1 MAPGSRHIEQ
11 QSHAP
16 LHAFYVV
23 GRSLRVLS
31 VFAAYRFL
39 VESDVSV
46 LLFAFFSLLGAAI
59 LFFLLQRPW
68 KGKRLTNTQVN
79 LADTKATPFR
89 HPGNASSTST
99 SRVLLFPLLT
109 PIVVLLLPFSPS
121 VSFSLVFSFSSITP
135 FPPPFP
141 PPGSLPATPFV
152 SHDQWGISVMN
163 GGVLALAVV
172 TWAYGLKQ
180 CGPLRSVMAEYSGAV
195 VATISTM
202 IFGRRGHRVLK
213 VSAGGRITN
222 GGTQTGTQ
230 FAPSSLLSLLLLPH
244 LPTPPARERKPW
256 TWRWGRSP
264 FQAPQ
269 NLPSPLALPHFFPS
283 PLAHTIRQGAQAL
296 DLEAGGRPLQVYAL
310 VILAGLVFSFYVD
323 TLAEDKLR
331 IGPSSLKHLLV
342 TSVAVVALLLI
353 YRMHFCPLSFV
364 LIALL
369 LAAGLHWSTAIERS
383 KSAGSLAE
391 DGVAAKERRRT
402 AALAMLQG
410 AMDHVMSD
418 SKSHR
423 IALFLLIN
431 AAFMIVEFSVGFLSN
446 SLGLISDACH
456 MLFDCAALAIGL
468 YASYISRLDSP
479 SMFAY
484 GYGRFEV
491 LSGFV
496 NAVFLVLIATLIV
509 FESIERILDP
519 PDISTANLLAV
530 SVGGLVVNM
539 VGLVFFHEAHHH
551 AHGGTCSHSHDH
563 DHSHSHVH
571 DHSHSHSHHGHEHK
585 HEHGH
590 AHGGSCTHSHHDD
603 HHHHHHEHQDN
614 HSHHNHD
621 HDHEHKHEHEHELN
635 HRHEHAHTHDHDCK
649 RHAHQHEEHHHH
661 EHHTPHYHHKD
672 MHGCDHGH
680 GHGNGHRHEGGSALE
695 GDEWEQE
702 NWEDAR
708 SNSAMTTR
716 SLLQSPISVSS
727 PSFESPALPS
737 SGAEK
742 LLAVHKARRRIGE
755 GGAAAVGDESFQAL
769 PACSIFISALIISTV
784 IPLLQNSA
792 EIILQRVPRAAEHQI
807 SAALK
812 KIESMAGVVV
822 VRQRHFW
829 SFTPKMLVGS
839 IHVLISPDSLKDR
852 ANEGGVAAHNGDA
865 YSEYGDKQR
874 RLEAVQQLR
883 QSLRRRVSDVFRA
896 VGITHVTVEVG
907 TARCT
912 YLPNSAPHPTLHYM
926 TASRFP
932 ALAHCL
938 SSCACAYSLLS
949 PTSAFS
955 SLSPM
960 PVHSL
965 LRHAD

>member
-1 MAPGSRHIEQ
+1 MLSDESSIGEGVARLNRWHLGPGTSRVQQ

-68 KGKRLTNTQVN
+68 KGKRLTNTQ
-79 LADTKATPFR
+79 
-89 HPGNASSTST
+89 
-99 SRVLLFPLLT
+99 
-109 PIVVLLLPFSPS
+109 
-121 VSFSLVFSFSSITP
+121 
-135 FPPPFP
+135 
-141 PPGSLPATPFV
+141 
-152 SHDQWGISVMN
+152 WGISVMN

-195 VATISTM
+195 VATISTI

-213 VSAGGRITN
+213 LYGAIAMLAAFYLLASGIPLGPTLPPDFPPPANPVPLGLDSTAAATAAGTGADSTGSSTGSSSKGGAAGAVGVGAAGGEGGAGLLAWQVARMSGSGMVEAAGGNPLTAMLLPVAAGVLFALRRLLARLGKSQQKKRLHAVTTVSSVFFLLPIAIFQLSGVSATVTVPHGHGRAVVACDKTIPRRLTNPPIPVLFPLLPHPFPPPHTSPLARATRQGAQALDLEAGGR
-222 GGTQTGTQ
+222 GQ
-230 FAPSSLLSLLLLPH
+230 LSRGFK
-244 LPTPPARERKPW
+244 T
-256 TWRWGRSP
+256 
-264 FQAPQ
+264 
-269 NLPSPLALPHFFPS
+269 FPS
-283 PLAHTIRQGAQAL
+283 PLTLPHFLHSPLACATRQGAQAL
-296 DLEAGGRPLQVYAL
+296 DLEAGGRPMQVYAL

-353 YRMHFCPLSFV
+353 YRMHFSPLSFV

-418 SKSHR
+418 SKSRR

-479 SMFAY
+479 SKFAY

-496 NAVFLVLIATLIV
+496 NAVFLVLIAALIV

-539 VGLVFFHEAHHH
+539 VGLV
-551 AHGGTCSHSHDH
+551 HGEVG
-563 DHSHSHVH
+563 
-571 DHSHSHSHHGHEHK
+571 
-585 HEHGH
+585 
-590 AHGGSCTHSHHDD
+590 A
-603 HHHHHHEHQDN
+603 
-614 HSHHNHD
+614 
-621 HDHEHKHEHEHELN
+621 
-635 HRHEHAHTHDHDCK
+635 
-649 RHAHQHEEHHHH
+649 
-661 EHHTPHYHHKD
+661 
-672 MHGCDHGH
+672 
-680 GHGNGHRHEGGSALE
+680 
-695 GDEWEQE
+695 GD
-702 NWEDAR
+702 
-708 SNSAMTTR
+708 
-716 SLLQSPISVSS
+716 
-727 PSFESPALPS
+727 
-737 SGAEK
+737 
-742 LLAVHKARRRIGE
+742 GE
-755 GGAAAVGDESFQAL
+755 GGEACVQEVLTSGSAHVDHNMHGIFLHVLADTLGSVGVVISTLLIKYKGWMLTD

-812 KIESMAGVVV
+812 KIESMAGVVA

-839 IHVLISPDSLKDR
+839 IHVLISPDSLKNR
-852 ANEGGVAAHNGDA
+852 AEEGGAAAHNGDA

-883 QSLRRRVSDVFRA
+883 QLLRRRVSDVFRA
-896 VGITHVTVEVG
+896 VGITHVTVEIEEAS
-907 TARCT
+907 THHLHHRHHHH
-912 YLPNSAPHPTLHYM
+912 PHHSHASPFHTLSH
-926 TASRFP
+926 
-932 ALAHCL
+932 
-938 SSCACAYSLLS
+938 
-949 PTSAFS
+949 AFS
-955 SLSPM
+955 P
-960 PVHSL
+960 
-965 LRHAD
+965 HAAQ

>member
-1 MAPGSRHIEQ
+1 MLSDESSIGEGVARLNRWHLGPGTSRVQQ

-68 KGKRLTNTQVN
+68 KGKRLTNTQ
-79 LADTKATPFR
+79 
-89 HPGNASSTST
+89 
-99 SRVLLFPLLT
+99 
-109 PIVVLLLPFSPS
+109 
-121 VSFSLVFSFSSITP
+121 
-135 FPPPFP
+135 
-141 PPGSLPATPFV
+141 
-152 SHDQWGISVMN
+152 WGISVMN

-213 VSAGGRITN
+213 LYGAIAMLAAFYLLASGIPLGPTLPPDFPPPANPVPLGLDSTAAATAALTAADSSTGSSSKGGAAGAAGGGAA
-222 GGTQTGTQ
+222 GGEGG
-230 FAPSSLLSLLLLPH
+230 AGLLAWQVARMSGSGMVEAAGGNPLTAMLLPVAAGVLFALRRLLARLGKSQQKKRLH
-244 LPTPPARERKPW
+244 AVTAVSSVFFLLPIAI
-256 TWRWGRSP
+256 
-264 FQAPQ
+264 FQ
-269 NLPSPLALPHFFPS
+269 LSG
-283 PLAHTIRQGAQAL
+283 GAQAM
-296 DLEAGGRPLQVYAL
+296 DLEAGGRPMQVYAL

-342 TSVAVVALLLI
+342 TSVAVVALLLM
-353 YRMHFCPLSFV
+353 YRMHFSPLSFV

-402 AALAMLQG
+402 AALAMLQFLLAFEYG
-410 AMDHVMSD
+410 PPSVNLLRPSSLPPNPLPFHVPCLLSPPPPV
-418 SKSHR
+418 
-423 IALFLLIN
+423 FLLIN

-479 SMFAY
+479 SKFAY

-496 NAVFLVLIATLIV
+496 NAVFLVLIAALIV

-539 VGLVFFHEAHHH
+539 
-551 AHGGTCSHSHDH
+551 
-563 DHSHSHVH
+563 
-571 DHSHSHSHHGHEHK
+571 
-585 HEHGH
+585 
-590 AHGGSCTHSHHDD
+590 
-603 HHHHHHEHQDN
+603 
-614 HSHHNHD
+614 
-621 HDHEHKHEHEHELN
+621 
-635 HRHEHAHTHDHDCK
+635 
-649 RHAHQHEEHHHH
+649 
-661 EHHTPHYHHKD
+661 
-672 MHGCDHGH
+672 
-680 GHGNGHRHEGGSALE
+680 HGNGHRHEGE
-695 GDEWEQE
+695 GAVGGDDWEQE
-702 NWEDAR
+702 NWEDAG
-708 SNSAMTTR
+708 SNSTMTTR

-727 PSFESPALPS
+727 PLFESPALPS

-742 LLAVHKARRRIGE
+742 LLAVHKARRRIGQ
-755 GGAAAVGDESFQAL
+755 GGAAAGGDENFQAL
-769 PACSIFISALIISTV
+769 PVRLDFEEWAGESKSDGEGKSRIFLHVLADTLGSVGVVIST
-784 IPLLQNSA
+784 LL
-792 EIILQRVPRAAEHQI
+792 IKYKGWMLTDP
-807 SAALK
+807 
-812 KIESMAGVVV
+812 IESMAGVVA

-852 ANEGGVAAHNGDA
+852 AKDGGAAAHNRDA
-865 YSEYGDKQR
+865 YSEYGGKQQR
-874 RLEAVQQLR
+874 VEAVQQLR

-896 VGITHVTVEVG
+896 VGITHITVE
-907 TARCT
+907 
-912 YLPNSAPHPTLHYM
+912 
-926 TASRFP
+926 
-932 ALAHCL
+932 
-938 SSCACAYSLLS
+938 
-949 PTSAFS
+949 
-955 SLSPM
+955 
-960 PVHSL
+960 
-965 LRHAD
+965 

>member
-1 MAPGSRHIEQ
+1 MLSDESSIGEGVARLNRWHLGPGISRVQQ

-68 KGKRLTNTQVN
+68 KGKRLTNTQVAPRSHSGDHRFC
-79 LADTKATPFR
+79 LPDT
-89 HPGNASSTST
+89 
-99 SRVLLFPLLT
+99 
-109 PIVVLLLPFSPS
+109 
-121 VSFSLVFSFSSITP
+121 
-135 FPPPFP
+135 
-141 PPGSLPATPFV
+141 
-152 SHDQWGISVMN
+152 QWGISVMN

-213 VSAGGRITN
+213 LYGAIAMLAAFYLLASGIPLGPTLPPDFPPPANPVPLGLDSTAAATAAGTGADSTGSSTGSSSKGGAAGAVGVGAAGGE
-222 GGTQTGTQ
+222 GGAG
-230 FAPSSLLSLLLLPH
+230 LLAWQVARMSGSGMVEAAGGNPLTAMLLPVAAGVLFALRRLLARLGKSQQKKRLH
-244 LPTPPARERKPW
+244 AVTAVSSVFFLLPIAI
-256 TWRWGRSP
+256 
-264 FQAPQ
+264 FQ
-269 NLPSPLALPHFFPS
+269 LSG
-283 PLAHTIRQGAQAL
+283 GAQAL
-296 DLEAGGRPLQVYAL
+296 DLEAGGRPMQVYAL

-353 YRMHFCPLSFV
+353 YRMHFSPLSFV

-418 SKSHR
+418 SKSRR

-479 SMFAY
+479 SKFAY
-484 GYGRFEV
+484 GRVPNLHISAYHQHRYPSAAPSSPFPFPPLSSPPAPGV
-491 LSGFV
+491 LHIHIS
-496 NAVFLVLIATLIV
+496 AHHQLCRPSAATLPLH
-509 FESIERILDP
+509 SPLSP
-519 PDISTANLLAV
+519 PSLHPTTTRRAPYSYQRSSSALSSLCCNVAPPLPLISPF
-530 SVGGLVVNM
+530 SPP
-539 VGLVFFHEAHHH
+539 HHH
-551 AHGGTCSHSHDH
+551 
-563 DHSHSHVH
+563 
-571 DHSHSHSHHGHEHK
+571 
-585 HEHGH
+585 
-590 AHGGSCTHSHHDD
+590 
-603 HHHHHHEHQDN
+603 Q
-614 HSHHNHD
+614 
-621 HDHEHKHEHEHELN
+621 
-635 HRHEHAHTHDHDCK
+635 
-649 RHAHQHEEHHHH
+649 
-661 EHHTPHYHHKD
+661 
-672 MHGCDHGH
+672 
-680 GHGNGHRHEGGSALE
+680 
-695 GDEWEQE
+695 
-702 NWEDAR
+702 
-708 SNSAMTTR
+708 
-716 SLLQSPISVSS
+716 
-727 PSFESPALPS
+727 
-737 SGAEK
+737 
-742 LLAVHKARRRIGE
+742 
-755 GGAAAVGDESFQAL
+755 
-769 PACSIFISALIISTV
+769 ACSIFISALIISTV

-812 KIESMAGVVV
+812 KIESMAGVVA

-852 ANEGGVAAHNGDA
+852 AKDGGAAAHNGDA
-865 YSEYGDKQR
+865 YSESGGKQQR
-874 RLEAVQQLR
+874 VEAVQQLR
-883 QSLRRRVSDVFRA
+883 QSLRRRVSDAFRA

-907 TARCT
+907 TERAFTCGMCMFER
-912 YLPNSAPHPTLHYM
+912 SQ
-926 TASRFP
+926 
-932 ALAHCL
+932 L
-938 SSCACAYSLLS
+938 S
-949 PTSAFS
+949 
-955 SLSPM
+955 
-960 PVHSL
+960 
-965 LRHAD
+965 

>member
-1 MAPGSRHIEQ
+1 MLSDESSIGEGVARLNRWHLGPGTSRVQQ

-68 KGKRLTNTQVN
+68 KGKRLTNTQ
-79 LADTKATPFR
+79 
-89 HPGNASSTST
+89 
-99 SRVLLFPLLT
+99 
-109 PIVVLLLPFSPS
+109 
-121 VSFSLVFSFSSITP
+121 
-135 FPPPFP
+135 
-141 PPGSLPATPFV
+141 
-152 SHDQWGISVMN
+152 WGISVMN

-195 VATISTM
+195 VATISTI

-213 VSAGGRITN
+213 LYGAIAMLVAFYLLASGIPLGPTLPLDFPPPANPVPLGLDSTAAATAAGTGADSTGSSTGSSSKGGAAGAVGVGAAGGE
-222 GGTQTGTQ
+222 GGAG
-230 FAPSSLLSLLLLPH
+230 LLAWQVARMSGSGMVEAAGGNPLTAMLLPVAAGVLFALRRLLARLGKSQQKKRLH
-244 LPTPPARERKPW
+244 AVTAVSSVFFLLPIAI
-256 TWRWGRSP
+256 
-264 FQAPQ
+264 FQ
-269 NLPSPLALPHFFPS
+269 LSG
-283 PLAHTIRQGAQAL
+283 GAQAL
-296 DLEAGGRPLQVYAL
+296 DLEAGGRAMQVYAL

-353 YRMHFCPLSFV
+353 YRMHFSPLSFV

-418 SKSHR
+418 SKSRR

-479 SMFAY
+479 SKFAY

-496 NAVFLVLIATLIV
+496 NAVFLVLIAALIV

-539 VGLVFFHEAHHH
+539 VGLV
-551 AHGGTCSHSHDH
+551 HGEVG
-563 DHSHSHVH
+563 
-571 DHSHSHSHHGHEHK
+571 
-585 HEHGH
+585 
-590 AHGGSCTHSHHDD
+590 A
-603 HHHHHHEHQDN
+603 
-614 HSHHNHD
+614 
-621 HDHEHKHEHEHELN
+621 
-635 HRHEHAHTHDHDCK
+635 
-649 RHAHQHEEHHHH
+649 
-661 EHHTPHYHHKD
+661 
-672 MHGCDHGH
+672 
-680 GHGNGHRHEGGSALE
+680 
-695 GDEWEQE
+695 GD
-702 NWEDAR
+702 
-708 SNSAMTTR
+708 
-716 SLLQSPISVSS
+716 
-727 PSFESPALPS
+727 
-737 SGAEK
+737 
-742 LLAVHKARRRIGE
+742 GE
-755 GGAAAVGDESFQAL
+755 GGEACVQEVLTSGSAHVDHNMHGIFLHVLADTLGSVGVVISTLLIKYKGWMLTD

-812 KIESMAGVVV
+812 KIESMAGVVA

-839 IHVLISPDSLKDR
+839 IHVLISPDSLKNR
-852 ANEGGVAAHNGDA
+852 AEEGGAAAHNGDA

-883 QSLRRRVSDVFRA
+883 QLLRRRVSDVFRA
-896 VGITHVTVEVG
+896 VGITHVTVEIEEAS
-907 TARCT
+907 THHLHHRHHHH
-912 YLPNSAPHPTLHYM
+912 PHHSHASPFHTLSH
-926 TASRFP
+926 
-932 ALAHCL
+932 
-938 SSCACAYSLLS
+938 
-949 PTSAFS
+949 AFS
-955 SLSPM
+955 P
-960 PVHSL
+960 
-965 LRHAD
+965 HAAQ

>member
-68 KGKRLTNTQVN
+68 KGKRLTNTQ
-79 LADTKATPFR
+79 
-89 HPGNASSTST
+89 
-99 SRVLLFPLLT
+99 
-109 PIVVLLLPFSPS
+109 
-121 VSFSLVFSFSSITP
+121 
-135 FPPPFP
+135 
-141 PPGSLPATPFV
+141 
-152 SHDQWGISVMN
+152 WGISVMN

-213 VSAGGRITN
+213 LYGAIAMLAAFYLLASGIPLGPTLPPDFPPPANPVPLGLDSTAAATATGTAADGTGSSTGSSSKGGAAGAAGGGAAGGE
-222 GGTQTGTQ
+222 GGTG
-230 FAPSSLLSLLLLPH
+230 LLAWQVARMSGSGMVEAGGGNPLTAMLLPVAAGVLFALRRLLARLGKSQQKKRLH
-244 LPTPPARERKPW
+244 AVTAVSSVFFLLPIAI
-256 TWRWGRSP
+256 
-264 FQAPQ
+264 FQ
-269 NLPSPLALPHFFPS
+269 LSG
-283 PLAHTIRQGAQAL
+283 GAQAL

-418 SKSHR
+418 SKSRR

-479 SMFAY
+479 SKFAY

-496 NAVFLVLIATLIV
+496 NAVFLILIAALIV
-509 FESIERILDP
+509 FESIE
-519 PDISTANLLAV
+519 
-530 SVGGLVVNM
+530 
-539 VGLVFFHEAHHH
+539 
-551 AHGGTCSHSHDH
+551 
-563 DHSHSHVH
+563 
-571 DHSHSHSHHGHEHK
+571 
-585 HEHGH
+585 
-590 AHGGSCTHSHHDD
+590 
-603 HHHHHHEHQDN
+603 
-614 HSHHNHD
+614 
-621 HDHEHKHEHEHELN
+621 
-635 HRHEHAHTHDHDCK
+635 
-649 RHAHQHEEHHHH
+649 
-661 EHHTPHYHHKD
+661 
-672 MHGCDHGH
+672 
-680 GHGNGHRHEGGSALE
+680 
-695 GDEWEQE
+695 
-702 NWEDAR
+702 
-708 SNSAMTTR
+708 
-716 SLLQSPISVSS
+716 
-727 PSFESPALPS
+727 
-737 SGAEK
+737 
-742 LLAVHKARRRIGE
+742 
-755 GGAAAVGDESFQAL
+755 
-769 PACSIFISALIISTV
+769 
-784 IPLLQNSA
+784 
-792 EIILQRVPRAAEHQI
+792 
-807 SAALK
+807 
-812 KIESMAGVVV
+812 
-822 VRQRHFW
+822 
-829 SFTPKMLVGS
+829 
-839 IHVLISPDSLKDR
+839 
-852 ANEGGVAAHNGDA
+852 
-865 YSEYGDKQR
+865 
-874 RLEAVQQLR
+874 
-883 QSLRRRVSDVFRA
+883 
-896 VGITHVTVEVG
+896 
-907 TARCT
+907 
-912 YLPNSAPHPTLHYM
+912 
-926 TASRFP
+926 
-932 ALAHCL
+932 
-938 SSCACAYSLLS
+938 
-949 PTSAFS
+949 
-955 SLSPM
+955 
-960 PVHSL
+960 
-965 LRHAD
+965 

>member
-1 MAPGSRHIEQ
+1 MLSDESSIGEGVARLNRWHLGPGTSRVQQ

-68 KGKRLTNTQVN
+68 KGKRLTNTQ
-79 LADTKATPFR
+79 
-89 HPGNASSTST
+89 
-99 SRVLLFPLLT
+99 
-109 PIVVLLLPFSPS
+109 
-121 VSFSLVFSFSSITP
+121 
-135 FPPPFP
+135 
-141 PPGSLPATPFV
+141 
-152 SHDQWGISVMN
+152 WGISVMN

-195 VATISTM
+195 VATISTI

-213 VSAGGRITN
+213 LYGAIAMLVAFYLLASGIPLGPTLPLDFPPPANPVPLGLDSTAAATAAGTGADSTGSSTGSSSKGGAAGAVGVGAAGGE
-222 GGTQTGTQ
+222 GGAG
-230 FAPSSLLSLLLLPH
+230 LLAWQVARMSGSGMVEAAGGNPLTAMLLPVAAGVLFALRRLLARLGKSQQKKRLH
-244 LPTPPARERKPW
+244 AVTAVSSVFFLLPIAI
-256 TWRWGRSP
+256 
-264 FQAPQ
+264 FQ
-269 NLPSPLALPHFFPS
+269 LSG
-283 PLAHTIRQGAQAL
+283 GAQAL
-296 DLEAGGRPLQVYAL
+296 DLEAGGRAMQVYAL

-353 YRMHFCPLSFV
+353 YRMHFSPLSFV

-418 SKSHR
+418 SKSRR

-479 SMFAY
+479 SKFAY

-496 NAVFLVLIATLIV
+496 NAVFLVLIAALIV

-539 VGLVFFHEAHHH
+539 GIAAAAAE
-551 AHGGTCSHSHDH
+551 D
-563 DHSHSHVH
+563 
-571 DHSHSHSHHGHEHK
+571 
-585 HEHGH
+585 
-590 AHGGSCTHSHHDD
+590 
-603 HHHHHHEHQDN
+603 
-614 HSHHNHD
+614 
-621 HDHEHKHEHEHELN
+621 
-635 HRHEHAHTHDHDCK
+635 
-649 RHAHQHEEHHHH
+649 
-661 EHHTPHYHHKD
+661 
-672 MHGCDHGH
+672 
-680 GHGNGHRHEGGSALE
+680 
-695 GDEWEQE
+695 WEQE
-702 NWEDAR
+702 NQEDAK
-708 SNSAMTTR
+708 SSSTFTTR

-727 PSFESPALPS
+727 PSYESPALPS

-742 LLAVHKARRRIGE
+742 LLAVHKARRRIGQ
-755 GGAAAVGDESFQAL
+755 GGAAAGGDESFQAL
-769 PACSIFISALIISTV
+769 PVRLDFEEWAGESKHGEVGAGDGEGGEACVQEVLTSGSAHVDHNMHGIFLHVLADTLGSVGVVISTLLIKYKGWMLTDPACSIFISALIISTV

-812 KIESMAGVVV
+812 KIESMAGVVA

-839 IHVLISPDSLKDR
+839 IHVLISPDSLKNR
-852 ANEGGVAAHNGDA
+852 AEEGGAAAHNGDA

-883 QSLRRRVSDVFRA
+883 QLLRRRVSDVFRA
-896 VGITHVTVEVG
+896 VGITHVTVEIEEAS
-907 TARCT
+907 THHLHHRHHHH
-912 YLPNSAPHPTLHYM
+912 PHHSHASPFHTLSH
-926 TASRFP
+926 
-932 ALAHCL
+932 
-938 SSCACAYSLLS
+938 
-949 PTSAFS
+949 AFS
-955 SLSPM
+955 P
-960 PVHSL
+960 
-965 LRHAD
+965 HAAQ